1 CRGGEGEWGG
11 TVNGGEG
18 RALRITRTA
27 VSGSAGS
34 FTVGGTHQYMEEGTY
49 TATVTITDVG
59 GKAATETSTITV
71 ADAALTA
78 GTATLTG
85 GTAGVT
91 TTALSATFSDANLGA
106 TTADFA
112 GTINWGDGQT
122 SSFTSTAVS
131 GSAGNFTVS
140 GTHQYAAGGT
150 YTATVTIVDDGKQ
163 TTIDT
168 GTATVAAPEVPPDL
182 LFYNNLIPGNYA
194 FTGAKHASDA
204 TWVFKVD
211 VNDFDEV

>member
-59 GKAATETSTITV
+59 GKATTETSTITV

-85 GTAGVT
+85 GTEGIVQT
-91 TTALSATFSDANLGA
+91 TLAAHFTDTNNTTSS
-106 TTADFA
+106 TTADFS
-112 GTINWGDGQT
+112 GTINSGDSTPAQ
-122 SSFTSTAVS
+122 SFPSTAVS
-131 GSAGNFTVS
+131 GS
-140 GTHQYAAGGT
+140 GGSHT
-150 YTATVTIVDDGKQ
+150 APRPQLYPYTTLFRSTVTITDVGGKA
-163 TTIDT
+163 TTETSTITVADAALT
-168 GTATVAAPEVPPDL
+168 AGTATLTGGTEGIVQTTLAAH
-182 LFYNNLIPGNYA
+182 
-194 FTGAKHASDA
+194 FTD
-204 TWVFKVD
+204 T
-211 VNDFDEV
+211 N

>member
-59 GKAATETSTITV
+59 GKATTETSTITV

-85 GTAGVT
+85 GTEGIVQTTLAAHFTDANNTTSAT
-91 TTALSATFSDANLGA
+91 TT
-106 TTADFA
+106 DFA
-112 GTINWGDGQT
+112 ATIRSGYGHT
-122 SSFTSTAVS
+122 SSFNS
-131 GSAGNFTVS
+131 
-140 GTHQYAAGGT
+140 
-150 YTATVTIVDDGKQ
+150 
-163 TTIDT
+163 
-168 GTATVAAPEVPPDL
+168 
-182 LFYNNLIPGNYA
+182 
-194 FTGAKHASDA
+194 
-204 TWVFKVD
+204 
-211 VNDFDEV
+211 